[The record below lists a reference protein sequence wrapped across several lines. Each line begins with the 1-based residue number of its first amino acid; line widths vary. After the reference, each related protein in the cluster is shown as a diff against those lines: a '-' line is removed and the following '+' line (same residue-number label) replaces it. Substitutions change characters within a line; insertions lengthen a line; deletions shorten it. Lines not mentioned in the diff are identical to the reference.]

1 MKQVFFSV
9 VMALWALSCSAQS
22 AVLASA
28 ESAARYELVS
38 DASTLAAGDKI
49 IIVCCTD
56 GTGNYHRQ
64 ALSTIQNT
72 NNRASTAITKN
83 TDGTISITDNTA
95 VIELGGESEK
105 WTFYVTNG
113 STTGYL
119 CAASSS
125 DNYLRTKPQ
134 IDKNAQAKISI
145 GASGDA
151 TISFQGSYT
160 HNKLLYNPTRELFS
174 CYAAKT
180 DNTRYPQIYRRI
192 KALHDINRDGILSV
206 ADVTALVEILL
217 DKDDLSPYE
226 YDHDA
231 ADVNGDEAITIADVT
246 ALTNL
251 LLEKVSE

>member
-1 MKQVFFSV
+1 
-9 VMALWALSCSAQS
+9 MALWALGCSAQGVVS
-22 AVLASA
+22 ASA

-56 GTGNYHRQ
+56 GTGNYHRK
-64 ALSTIQNT
+64 AISTTQNT
-72 NNRASTAITKN
+72 NNRTSTDITKN
-83 TDGTISITDNTA
+83 ADGTISITDKTA
-95 VIELGGESEK
+95 VIELGGESGK

-113 STTGYL
+113 SATGYL

-125 DNYLRTKPQ
+125 ANYLRTNSQ
-134 IDKNAQAKISI
+134 IDKNAQAKITI
-145 GASGDA
+145 AASGNA

-160 HNKLLYNPTRELFS
+160 HNKLLYYPRSEVFS
-174 CYAAKT
+174 CYETKT
-180 DNTRYPQIYRRI
+180 DNTRYPQIYRCI
-192 KALHDINRDGILSV
+192 KVSHDINRDGVLSV

-217 DKDDLSPYE
+217 GKDSVEPYE
-226 YDHDA
+226 CDHDA

-251 LLEKVSE
+251 LLEKASE

>member
-1 MKQVFFSV
+1 MKQVIFSV
-9 VMALWALSCSAQS
+9 IMALWALSCSAQS

-72 NNRASTAITKN
+72 DNRASTDITKN
-83 TDGTISITDNTA
+83 ADGTISITDNTA
-95 VIELGGESEK
+95 VIELGGESGK

-119 CAASSS
+119 CAASSTKNRLLTKATV
-125 DNYLRTKPQ
+125 DNNSK
-134 IDKNAQAKISI
+134 
-145 GASGDA
+145 A
-151 TISFQGSYT
+151 TISIASTSDNATIKFQGNYT
-160 HNKLLYNPTRELFS
+160 NRMLLFNTGGLFS
-174 CYAAKT
+174 CYSNT
-180 DNTRYPQIYRRI
+180 SSSTRYPQIYRRI
-192 KALHDINRDGILSV
+192 KALHDINQDGILSV

-231 ADVNGDEAITIADVT
+231 ADVNSDETITIADVT

>member
-1 MKQVFFSV
+1 
-9 VMALWALSCSAQS
+9 MALWTLGCSAQGVVS
-22 AVLASA
+22 ASA

-72 NNRASTAITKN
+72 DNRKSTDITKN
-83 TDGTISITDNTA
+83 ADGTISITDNTA
-95 VIELGGESEK
+95 VIELGGESGK

-119 CAASSS
+119 CAASSTK
-125 DNYLRTKPQ
+125 NRLLTKPTV
-134 IDKNAQAKISI
+134 DNNSK
-145 GASGDA
+145 A
-151 TISFQGSYT
+151 TISIASANSNATIKFQGNYS
-160 HNKLLYNPTRELFS
+160 NKMLLFNTVGLFS
-174 CYAAKT
+174 CYS
-180 DNTRYPQIYRRI
+180 NISSSTRYPQIYRCI
-192 KALHDINRDGILSV
+192 KVSHDINRDGVLSV

-217 DKDDLSPYE
+217 GKDSVEPYE
-226 YDHDA
+226 CDHDA

-251 LLEKVSE
+251 LLEKASE